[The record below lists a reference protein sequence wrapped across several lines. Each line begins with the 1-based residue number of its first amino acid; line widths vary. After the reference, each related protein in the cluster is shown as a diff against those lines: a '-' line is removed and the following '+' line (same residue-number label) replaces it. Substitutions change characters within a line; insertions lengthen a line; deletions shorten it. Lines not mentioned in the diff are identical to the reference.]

1 MTRHEIPPD
10 DPARAADW
18 LLAEYDATDVDD
30 DIRRPARVTIQPMIT
45 FKSPY
50 SSNPMTVRV
59 SDYHD
64 PDRWWL

>member
-1 MTRHEIPPD
+1 MKSP
-10 DPARAADW
+10 ADW

-30 DIRRPARVTIQPMIT
+30 DIRFQARVTVQPIFT

-50 SSNPMTVRV
+50 SSNPMTVRT

-64 PDRWWL
+64 PDRLWL